1 MCSPESRTI
10 PSTASKSFCPGT
22 SHSRRPTPR
31 TTRTNTTDIVSTTPD
46 RGHDQP
52 RPPDSRQHG
61 ELRTLTNKLAE
72 SSEILRKRRESEQLA
87 AQGRAQRSQY
97 MSNIYKESGLPSVHP
112 RFNTPFIPLR

>member
-1 MCSPESRTI
+1 MCPPESRTI

-61 ELRTLTNKLAE
+61 ELRTLTSLRQSAAFLPLIEIVAFE
-72 SSEILRKRRESEQLA
+72 SPYRTFLLDNEE
-87 AQGRAQRSQY
+87 
-97 MSNIYKESGLPSVHP
+97 
-112 RFNTPFIPLR
+112 

>member
-10 PSTASKSFCPGT
+10 LSTASKSFCPGT
-22 SHSRRPTPR
+22 SHSRTPTPR

-61 ELRTLTNKLAE
+61 ELRTLTFREPPHELLIKTTAARYWFSRSKLDVTNT
-72 SSEILRKRRESEQLA
+72 
-87 AQGRAQRSQY
+87 AQ
-97 MSNIYKESGLPSVHP
+97 SGLD
-112 RFNTPFIPLR
+112 